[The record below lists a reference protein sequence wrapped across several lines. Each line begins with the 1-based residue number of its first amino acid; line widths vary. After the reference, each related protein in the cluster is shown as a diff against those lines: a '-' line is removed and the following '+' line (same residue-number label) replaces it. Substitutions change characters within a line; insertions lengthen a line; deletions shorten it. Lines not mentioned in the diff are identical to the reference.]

1 MRKKLTEVEQF
12 YVENN
17 PDGLSVKELAKK
29 FNVTEKLI
37 KEVSAAAAPKTEPKP
52 SVKDPVEKK
61 ESAIGMKLIGRH
73 KRNGQSVA
81 TVMTKSASEL
91 GDSSRKST
99 PKSLERYVINPFES
113 RDDVS

>member
-37 KEVSAAAAPKTEPKP
+37 KEVSAAAPKTEPKQ
-52 SVKDPVEKK
+52 SVKDPVDRK
-61 ESAIGMKLIGRH
+61 ESSIGMKLIGRH

-99 PKSLERYVINPFES
+99 PKSLERYVINPFEN
-113 RDDVS
+113 REDK